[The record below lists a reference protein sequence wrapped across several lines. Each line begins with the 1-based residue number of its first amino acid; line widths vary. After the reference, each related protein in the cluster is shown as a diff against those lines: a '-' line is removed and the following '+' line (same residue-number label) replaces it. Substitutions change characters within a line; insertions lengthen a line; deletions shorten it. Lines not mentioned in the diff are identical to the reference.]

1 MASKSHHIELMR
13 MPKMTKNTAAKRLD
27 EARDK
32 LLLVMRQ
39 CKDLT
44 PAEATALFK
53 LSNDIF
59 RMRTKVER
67 G

>member
-1 MASKSHHIELMR
+1 MA
-13 MPKMTKNTAAKRLD
+13 KMTKNTAAKRLD
-27 EARDK
+27 EARSK
-32 LLLVMRQ
+32 VLLVMRE
-39 CKDLT
+39 CTDLT

-59 RMRTKVER
+59 RMRTKVKR